1 MAATEEVGTEA
12 AGEMTLIEHLTE
24 LRTRIMKSLAA
35 VVVGAVICLIFNA
48 RIIDAMIDPYCDA
61 LPKLRG
67 DGLVTQE
74 NCALFQ
80 RSPTEGFSLLFSIAA
95 YGGIALAIPV
105 ILWQL
110 WKFVVP
116 GLYPHEKRYAIPF
129 VVSGVLLFFLGAGLA
144 YWSIPRALQFL
155 LDIGGDRLEE
165 LLAPADYISFVIKMI
180 VAFGV
185 GFQFPLVLVFLQMIG
200 VLQPET
206 LKTGRRY
213 AIVGIVVMVAIL
225 TPSGDPATLLILSIP
240 MYFFYEFSIVFGVL
254 RKRRLRKAGAAS

>member
-1 MAATEEVGTEA
+1 MPSTEGVERGQES
-12 AGEMTLIEHLTE
+12 EMTLVEHLTE
-24 LRTRIMKSLAA
+24 LRSRILKSLAA
-35 VVVGAVICLIFNA
+35 VIVGAVFCLIFNA
-48 RIIDAMIDPYCDA
+48 RIIDALIDPYCEA

-67 DGLVTQE
+67 DGIVSQE

-110 WKFVVP
+110 WKFIVP

-129 VVSGVLLFFLGAGLA
+129 VFSGVALFILGSGLA

-200 VLQPET
+200 VLEPET
-206 LKTGRRY
+206 LKSGRRY

-240 MYFFYEFSIVFGVL
+240 MYIFYEFSVVFGVV
-254 RKRRLRKAGAAS
+254 RKRRRRKAEVAS